1 MFLVFNK
8 ERRRYNELMRKLRAG
23 VSVLDKEYQIIN
35 IQNDLNDSWVC
46 HYWLGLFVGII
57 SLLISVAWWIHM

>member
-46 HYWLGLFVGII
+46 QYWLGLFVGII

>member
-1 MFLVFNK
+1 
-8 ERRRYNELMRKLRAG
+8 MRKLRAG

-46 HYWLGLFVGII
+46 QYWLGLFVGII
-57 SLLISVAWWIHM
+57 GLLISVAWWIHM